1 MNTVYQNSNMIVKVN
16 LSTNEVFV
24 TNLKCNTNPTV
35 KVELSMAG
43 SKVTGSNITGKA
55 NSANY
60 GGGEV
65 FS

>member
-1 MNTVYQNSNMIVKVN
+1 MIVKVN